1 MFSIGDKILYPMH
14 GAGIIE
20 KIDTKEV
27 LGVTRDYFILKL
39 AAGNLDVMVPVE
51 MCEEV
56 GVRHIIEA
64 EDVQEVYD
72 TLKSDSTEMPK
83 NWNRRLRENMELL
96 KSGNILKVAQVV
108 RNLIR
113 FDYEKRLSTGEKK
126 MLNNARQILE
136 SEVALATGMDI
147 ESTRTKVENII
158 LEKEMAADREQL

>member
-64 EDVQEVYD
+64 EDGQEVYD

-113 FDYEKRLSTGEKK
+113 FDYEKKLSTGEKK

-147 ESTRTKVENII
+147 ESTRSKVENII

>member
-113 FDYEKRLSTGEKK
+113 FDYEKKLSTGEKK

>member
-64 EDVQEVYD
+64 EYVKEVYD

-113 FDYEKRLSTGEKK
+113 FDYEKKLSTGEKK

-158 LEKEMAADREQL
+158 LEKEMAADREHL

>member
-113 FDYEKRLSTGEKK
+113 FDYEKKLSTGEKK

-147 ESTRTKVENII
+147 ESTRSKVENII

>member
-64 EDVQEVYD
+64 EDVKEVYD

-113 FDYEKRLSTGEKK
+113 FDYEKKLSTGEKK